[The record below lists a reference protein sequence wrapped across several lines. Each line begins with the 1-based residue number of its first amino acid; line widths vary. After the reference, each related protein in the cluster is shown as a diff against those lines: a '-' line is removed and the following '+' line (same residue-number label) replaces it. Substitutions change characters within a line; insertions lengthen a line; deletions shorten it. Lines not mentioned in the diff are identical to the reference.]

1 MLNTRHL
8 MHKRPLP
15 VRGYGRQVARRLRG
29 NPFADWAE
37 PRRVAPHTYRRW
49 RHRWVTLSFAAG
61 SVTGVALAH
70 TLITHP

>member
-15 VRGYGRQVARRLRG
+15 VRSYSRQVARRLRAD
-29 NPFADWAE
+29 PFADWTNQQT
-37 PRRVAPHTYRRW
+37 RRRLVTWKEAVWLLTFGVA
-49 RHRWVTLSFAAG
+49 V
-61 SVTGVALAH
+61 GVALAH

>member
-15 VRGYGRQVARRLRG
+15 VRSYGRQVARRLRTD
-29 NPFADWAE
+29 PLADWRDK
-37 PRRVAPHTYRRW
+37 PRGRW
-49 RHRWVTLSFAAG
+49 PWWAMWLLTVTVIVGGGLAVG
-61 SVTGVALAH
+61 YALAY

>member
-15 VRGYGRQVARRLRG
+15 VRSYSRQVARRLRA
-29 NPFADWAE
+29 NPFADWTNQS
-37 PRRVAPHTYRRW
+37 RRRLVTWKEALWLLTFGVA
-49 RHRWVTLSFAAG
+49 V
-61 SVTGVALAH
+61 GVALAH

>member
-15 VRGYGRQVARRLRG
+15 VRSYSRQVARRLRSD
-29 NPFADWAE
+29 PFVDWTNRHT
-37 PRRVAPHTYRRW
+37 RRRLVTWKEALWLLTFGVA
-49 RHRWVTLSFAAG
+49 V
-61 SVTGVALAH
+61 GVALAY